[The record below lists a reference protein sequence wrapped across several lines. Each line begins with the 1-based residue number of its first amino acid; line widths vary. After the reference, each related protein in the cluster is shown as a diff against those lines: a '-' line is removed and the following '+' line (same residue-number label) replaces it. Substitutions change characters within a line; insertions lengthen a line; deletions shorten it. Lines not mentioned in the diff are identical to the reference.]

1 MELRMAQKLTDKIVK
16 DLAPPVKGNKI
27 AYDTEA
33 GFGAR
38 ITAAG
43 ARAFVLNYRTRSGR
57 ERRFT
62 IGTYP
67 AWKVTAARE
76 EARRLKKLI
85 YEGQDPLAELKAER
99 DAPTVGDLCRRYEEE
114 HLPKKRQG
122 SQLEDQSLIAT
133 RILPELQ
140 HLKVAEVS
148 FSDIDALHRKIT
160 QEGKP
165 IRANRAI
172 ALLSKMFSLA
182 IKWKMRSDTPVRGVE
197 RNQEHK
203 RTRYLS
209 GAELARLTEALAAYP
224 DQQAANIVR
233 MLLFTGARR
242 GEVLAAKWDDFDLE
256 TGTWT
261 KPGATTKQ
269 KTEHRVP
276 LSAPARK
283 LLADLTHEGAFVFP
297 GRHGGHR
304 ENVKRA
310 WAELSEAACIKEA
323 RLHDLRHTY
332 ASLLASSGMSLPII
346 GALLGHTQAATTQ
359 RYAHLLDDPLRAAT
373 ETAGAIITGK
383 PSAEVI
389 SIKGATFSP

>member
-1 MELRMAQKLTDKIVK
+1 MAQKLTDKIVK

-27 AYDTEA
+27 AYDTES

-85 YEGQDPLAELKAER
+85 DEGQDPLAELKAER
-99 DAPTVGDLCRRYEEE
+99 DAPTVGDLCRRYKEE
-114 HLPKKRQG
+114 HLPKKRHG

-133 RILPELQ
+133 RILPAMQ

-148 FSDIDALHRKIT
+148 FSDINALHLKIT

-182 IKWKMRSDTPVRGVE
+182 VKWRMRSDTPVRGVE
-197 RNQEHK
+197 RNQEYK

-224 DQQAANIVR
+224 DQQAASIVR
-233 MLLFTGARR
+233 MLLLTGARR

-276 LSAPARK
+276 LSAPARQ
-283 LLADLTHEGAFVFP
+283 LLAEMHEAKIAEHVFP
-297 GRHGGHR
+297 GRYGGHR
-304 ENVKRA
+304 QNVKRA
-310 WAELSEAACIKEA
+310 WAELCESAGIKDA
-323 RLHDLRHTY
+323 RVHDLRHTY

-346 GALLGHTQAATTQ
+346 GVLLGHTQAATTL
-359 RYAHLLDDPLRAAT
+359 RYAHLLDDPLRKAT
-373 ETAGAIITGK
+373 ETVGALVAGK
-383 PSAEVI
+383 PSAEIV
-389 SIKGATFSP
+389 SLKGAGR